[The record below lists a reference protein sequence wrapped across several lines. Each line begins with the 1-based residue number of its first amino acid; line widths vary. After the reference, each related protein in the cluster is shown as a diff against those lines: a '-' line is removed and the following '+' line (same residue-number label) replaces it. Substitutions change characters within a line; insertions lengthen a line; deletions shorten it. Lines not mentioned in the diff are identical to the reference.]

1 MKENRRNADKIK
13 QEINLNIKNNK
24 KLVNDRNALLK
35 SISNKAAPTILD
47 IVVTKISG
55 LVNNIPPKI
64 KNMMEL
70 IKED

>member
-1 MKENRRNADKIK
+1 MLVMVITGKGLVFLLIK
-13 QEINLNIKNNK
+13 VVIMNTI
-24 KLVNDRNALLK
+24 A
-35 SISNKAAPTILD
+35 ISNKAAPTILD

-70 IKED
+70 MILSLKPIV

>member
-1 MKENRRNADKIK
+1 M
-13 QEINLNIKNNK
+13 IKN
-24 KLVNDRNALLK
+24 LVFLLIK
-35 SISNKAAPTILD
+35 VVIMNTIAISNKAAPTILD

-70 IKED
+70 KFFKDRFVVVEYHAIER

>member
-1 MKENRRNADKIK
+1 MVITGKGLVFLLIK
-13 QEINLNIKNNK
+13 VVIMNTI
-24 KLVNDRNALLK
+24 A
-35 SISNKAAPTILD
+35 ISNKAAPTILD

>member
-1 MKENRRNADKIK
+1 MLVMVITGKGLVFLLIK
-13 QEINLNIKNNK
+13 VVIMNTI
-24 KLVNDRNALLK
+24 A
-35 SISNKAAPTILD
+35 ISNKAAPTILD